1 MIIRQTSAKPKSYV
15 NCHPGFDKSDDR
27 GDRRRHIDGFLM
39 GVELSYRRGRESR
52 G

>member
-1 MIIRQTSAKPKSYV
+1 MIIRQTTAKPKSHV
-15 NCHPGFDKSDDR
+15 NCHPRSDKSDDR

-39 GVELSYRRGRESR
+39 GVELSFRRGRESC